1 MTYITKTIAAL
12 LVFGLISTA
21 TVGQNVMRKR
31 LGLTEVSKTIADS
44 LKRTPYPWHFPIL
57 GDQIRKMGIDIP
69 LPNGIMVN
77 YIVGA
82 QYISISNLS
91 VGLHDDPDSFKN
103 VDGIARFEQIKPF
116 VNVITVR
123 YDVWLLPFI
132 DLYLLGGYVHSK
144 TDIKLALP
152 IQAEFTSESQGP
164 MVGWGFVA
172 AGGVGPIFAEIDYNM
187 AWTFVQQLDKP
198 SLAQVFDIRVG
209 HTFEFPKRPWS
220 NLSVIVGAEWLKLN
234 AQSRG
239 QADLTQMF
247 GGGSGGDNAGKQ
259 EDLTDWY
266 DELPQK
272 QQETFKEFYETFHA
286 ALGGE
291 GDKYIYYEFD
301 KKMPYAWAM
310 TVGLNYQINRRY
322 ILEAIYTFLG
332 SRNQLVVGFN
342 YRFGFK
348 GKNVLSGVT
357 F

>member
-1 MTYITKTIAAL
+1 MNNVTKTIAAL
-12 LVFGLISTA
+12 LMFGLISTA
-21 TVGQNVMRKR
+21 TIGQNVMRK
-31 LGLTEVSKTIADS
+31 GLPLDSISKAYIDS
-44 LKRTPYPWHFPIL
+44 VKKIPYEWHFPIM
-57 GDQIRKMGIDIP
+57 GDEIRKMGFDIP
-69 LPNGIMVN
+69 FPNGIMVN
-77 YIVGA
+77 YVVGS

-116 VNVITVR
+116 VNVINVR

-132 DLYLLGGYVHSK
+132 DLYVLGGYVHSK

-172 AGGVGPIFAEIDYNM
+172 AGGVGPLFAELDYNM
-187 AWTFVQQLDKP
+187 VWTFVQQLDKP
-198 SLAQVFDIRVG
+198 SKAQVFDIRVG
-209 HTFEFPKRPWS
+209 HTFKFKKRPWS
-220 NLSVIVGAEWLKLN
+220 NISVLVGAEWLKLN

-247 GGGSGGDNAGKQ
+247 GGGTGGDPEGQQ

-272 QQETFKEFYETFHA
+272 QQETFREFYETFHS

-291 GDKYIYYEFD
+291 GDKYIYYDFD
-301 KKMPYAWAM
+301 KKMPYAWSM
-310 TVGLNYQINRRY
+310 TLGLNYQINHRY
-322 ILEAIYTFLG
+322 LLEAFYTFLG
-332 SRNQLVVGFN
+332 SRNQFQIGFN

-348 GKNVLSGVT
+348 GKTILEGVT